1 MSERILGILV
11 GTWLVISAFAWRHTP
26 VQMANA
32 VACGGL
38 AVVLALVSVYW
49 ERARYLAGLL
59 SVWIFFAALFTLR
72 LREMT
77 LWNNAVCAI
86 ALFLCSLV
94 GDGRLESGRR
104 VRRRRAMGHQPS
116 A

>member
-1 MSERILGILV
+1 MLV

-38 AVVLALVSVYW
+38 AVVLALVSGYW
-49 ERARYLAGLL
+49 GRARYLAGLL
-59 SVWIFFAALFTLR
+59 SVWIFLAALFTLS
-72 LREMT
+72 LREFT
-77 LWNNAVCAI
+77 LWNNAACGF

-94 GDGRLESGRR
+94 GDGRVESRRR